1 MYTVIRRYE
10 GVTDVD
16 EVARRA
22 SSEFAGILAGHEGFR
37 GYYVV
42 SAGSGVLASI
52 SVFETKE
59 QAEASTKEAAS
70 WVGENLAE
78 FVPNAPQV
86 TAGET
91 SGTGA

>member
-16 EVARRA
+16 EVVRRA
-22 SSEFAGILAGHEGFR
+22 SSEFAALLAGQPGFQ
-37 GYYVV
+37 GYWVV
-42 SAGSGVLASI
+42 NAGSGVVASI
-52 SVFETKE
+52 SVFDRQE
-59 QAEASTKEAAS
+59 QAEASTRAAAG

>member
-16 EVARRA
+16 EVVRRA
-22 SSEFAGILAGHEGFR
+22 STECSAMLAAQPGFQ
-37 GYYVV
+37 G
-42 SAGSGVLASI
+42 
-52 SVFETKE
+52 SVFDTKE
-59 QAEASTKEAAS
+59 EAEASTEAARG
-70 WVGENLAE
+70 WVGENLAA